1 LRILVTGAGGQV
13 GSEVVSEL
21 ERRADERRRG
31 SSWRV
36 VAATRE
42 HLDVSSRD
50 SVLAAVTTVEPQVII
65 HSAAWTAVDDC
76 EGDPE
81 RAFRVNALGTR
92 HIAEAARLVGA
103 HVCYLSTDYVF
114 DGSSDR
120 PYHEWDEP
128 NPLSVYGRSKL
139 GGERELGESATLVR
153 TAWVCG
159 RTGQNIV
166 KTVLRLASSEGPLHF
181 VDDQHGT
188 PTSASDLAGTV
199 VDLALS
205 RRRGT
210 FHVTNQGRTTWFG
223 IAQEVLRLA
232 GHDPGRVVAVAT
244 ADLDPPRTA
253 PRPACSVLD
262 NAALRLSGDAL
273 LPPWEASLSRLV
285 GDLLRG

>member
-1 LRILVTGAGGQV
+1 MRILVTGAGGQV

-120 PYHEWDEP
+120 PYHC
-128 NPLSVYGRSKL
+128 LLY
-139 GGERELGESATLVR
+139 
-153 TAWVCG
+153 
-159 RTGQNIV
+159 
-166 KTVLRLASSEGPLHF
+166 
-181 VDDQHGT
+181 
-188 PTSASDLAGTV
+188 TSRCV
-199 VDLALS
+199 
-205 RRRGT
+205 
-210 FHVTNQGRTTWFG
+210 
-223 IAQEVLRLA
+223 
-232 GHDPGRVVAVAT
+232 
-244 ADLDPPRTA
+244 
-253 PRPACSVLD
+253 
-262 NAALRLSGDAL
+262 
-273 LPPWEASLSRLV
+273 
-285 GDLLRG
+285 